1 MTDAHSRQVIIAAG
15 APKPLAGAPYN
26 QAIRAGGLVFCAGQ
40 LGLDPESGTL
50 VEGGIEAETR
60 RALENVAAILAGAG
74 LTLAHVAKTTV
85 YLTDLADFGAM
96 NAVYAESFP
105 SDPPARSTVQVS
117 ALPAGGRVEI
127 EVIAAG

>member
-1 MTDAHSRQVIIAAG
+1 MTDGRSRQVIIAAG
-15 APKPLAGAPYN
+15 APKPLAGAPSD
-26 QAIRAGGLVFCAGQ
+26 QAIRAGGVVFCAGQ

-50 VEGGIEAETR
+50 VEGGVEAETR

-85 YLTDLADFGAM
+85 YLTDLGDFGAM

-105 SDPPARSTVQVS
+105 SDPPARSTVQ
-117 ALPAGGRVEI
+117 
-127 EVIAAG
+127 